1 MKYYIYD
8 SYDEIYHCE
17 GMGDSPI
24 IGFTKDWA
32 KRKIFPNKK
41 EAEKE
46 MFEIM
51 QTQFS
56 CGIEPQLEL
65 KKWCLL

>member
-1 MKYYIYD
+1 
-8 SYDEIYHCE
+8 
-17 GMGDSPI
+17 MGNSHI
-24 IGFTKDWA
+24 IGFTKEWS

-46 MFEIM
+46 IFEIM
-51 QTQFS
+51 QTQFG

-65 KKWCLL
+65 KKWSLL